1 MQVPAVVAA
10 GDRGAAKAIR
20 GESKAYLAVGERS
33 LVADAVAVLQ
43 RVPEVS
49 EVMVVG
55 DAERLAKVLGE
66 DAALR
71 AELRKPLTIVPQFRN
86 LYENAWETYRRLL
99 PGAPPEGRDPATPA
113 DAEQPVLYLSAD
125 LPFATAQEIS
135 AFVRQ
140 SLASGVDYA
149 LGLVTEEAMEGFYP
163 EPEKPGIRMAYFN
176 VREGRVRQSNLH
188 LVRPAKLGNRHYV
201 EEMYENRYQRQ
212 LGSVLRIGWRILG
225 RRGGGFPVL
234 LSFLLMHL
242 AGLLDRWGFRRLA
255 DRLRGHLDLA
265 RVGGYCGRLL
275 DTTFRFIVTEAGG
288 CAVDIDNDEDFEI
301 ARQRF
306 REWRAAQEARAE
318 RLYGP
323 LPLPER
329 AGVAAPELR
338 IAQGGEP

>member
-1 MQVPAVVAA
+1 MRVPAVVAA

-20 GESKAYLAVGERS
+20 GESKAYLAVGERT

-55 DAERLAKVLGE
+55 NAERLAKVLGE
-66 DAALR
+66 DASLR
-71 AELRKPLTIVPQFRN
+71 AELSKPLTVVPQFRN

-113 DAEQPVLYLSAD
+113 DEDLPVLYLSAD

-140 SLASGVDYA
+140 SLAAGVEYA
-149 LGLVTEEAMEGFYP
+149 LGLVTEESMEGFYP
-163 EPEKPGIRMAYFN
+163 EPGKPGIKMAYFN
-176 VREGRVRQSNLH
+176 VREGRLRQSNLH
-188 LVRPAKLGNRHYV
+188 LVKPAKLGNRHLV
-201 EEMYENRYQRQ
+201 EDMYENRYQRQ
-212 LGSVLRIGWRILG
+212 LGPILRTAWRILG
-225 RRGGGFPVL
+225 RQGGGLAVL
-234 LSFLLMHL
+234 GAFARMHL
-242 AGLLDRWGFRRLA
+242 AGLLDRWGWRRTA
-255 DRLRGHLDLA
+255 DALRRSLDLE

-275 DTTFRFIVTEAGG
+275 DTDFRFIVTEGGG

-301 ARQRF
+301 ARQRWA
-306 REWRAAQEARAE
+306 EWSAAQAARAE
-318 RLYGP
+318 RVYGP

-329 AGVAAPELR
+329 AGPPAIHIGA
-338 IAQGGEP
+338 GGEP

>member
-1 MQVPAVVAA
+1 VRIPAVVAA

-49 EVMVVG
+49 EVVVVG
-55 DAERLAKVLGE
+55 NAERLAKVLGE

-71 AELRKPLTIVPQFRN
+71 AELCKPLTVIPQFRN

-140 SLASGVDYA
+140 GLASGVDYA
-149 LGLVTEEAMEGFYP
+149 LGLVTEESMADFYP
-163 EPEKPGIRMAYFN
+163 EPGKPGIRMAYFN
-176 VREGRVRQSNLH
+176 VREGRLRQSNLH
-188 LVRPAKLGNRHYV
+188 LVKPAKLGNRHYV

-212 LGSVLRIGWRILG
+212 LGPALRIAWRILG
-225 RRGGGFPVL
+225 RRGGGLAVL
-234 LSFLLMHL
+234 AAFARMHV
-242 AGLLDRWGFRRLA
+242 AGLLDRWGLRRLA
-255 DRLRGHLDLA
+255 DRLRRSLDLE

-275 DTTFRFIVTEAGG
+275 DTNFRFIVTEGGG

-301 ARQRF
+301 AQLRY

-318 RLYGP
+318 RIYGP
-323 LPLPER
+323 LPLPEH
-329 AGVAAPELR
+329 AGAAPPLR
-338 IAQGGEP
+338 VAPGGEP

>member
-1 MQVPAVVAA
+1 VRVPAVVAA

-55 DAERLAKVLGE
+55 NAERLAKVLGE

-71 AELRKPLTIVPQFRN
+71 AGLRKPLTIVPQFRN

-163 EPEKPGIRMAYFN
+163 EPDKPGIRMAYFN

-225 RRGGGFPVL
+225 RRGGGLSVL

-242 AGLLDRWGFRRLA
+242 AGLLDRWGLRRLA
-255 DRLRGHLDLA
+255 DRLRWHLDLE

-288 CAVDIDNDEDFEI
+288 CAVDIDNDEDFDI

-329 AGVAAPELR
+329 AGAAGSELR